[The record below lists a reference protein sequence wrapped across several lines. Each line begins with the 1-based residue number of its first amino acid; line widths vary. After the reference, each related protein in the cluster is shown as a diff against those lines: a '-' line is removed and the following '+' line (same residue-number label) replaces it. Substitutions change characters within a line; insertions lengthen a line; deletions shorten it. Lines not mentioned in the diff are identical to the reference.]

1 MKKILIADDDL
12 TVRTILVETARMEG
26 YVTIEASSGGRAW
39 DILNDNSDIAGL
51 ITDMMMPEISG
62 RDLVQLIRGTSHYK
76 QLPIIMVSAVVSLSE
91 INDILE
97 LGASR
102 FLPKPINVTYLREY
116 LTALVGP
123 AH

>member
-12 TVRTILVETARMEG
+12 TVRMILVESARMAG
-26 YVTIEASSGGRAW
+26 YVTIEASTGARAW
-39 DILNDNSDIAGL
+39 NILSDNSDIAGL

-62 RDLVQLIRGTSHYK
+62 RELVQMIRGTTDYK
-76 QLPIIMVSAVVSLSE
+76 QLPIIMVSAVVSLAE

-116 LTALVGP
+116 LTTLVG
-123 AH
+123 